1 MIPKNPGKFKLFG
14 EWAIS
19 MKAFNR
25 IFVAVVVA
33 VILLFAVANGILLQ
47 DSADSGR
54 PYLVEISRLTWV
66 IEEHGLEGVDLT
78 SCEYVTAVK
87 PFGKDFYDSHSDYAI
102 REIEGELYR
111 FDYTVGAGAERGK
124 QILTVNLM
132 LGIMAVLI
140 LGVML
145 YIRVTILK
153 PFDRLKDV
161 PYALS
166 KGNLTEPI
174 KETKRRFFGK
184 FIWGLDMLRENMEQ
198 QKERELNL
206 QRDRKMLLLSLSHD
220 IKTPLVAIKL
230 YSKAL
235 SKGLYADKEKQLE
248 VFQSIHAKADEI
260 ESYVTQIITASRE
273 DFLSLDVN
281 MGEFYLST
289 MVENVKSYYSEKLT
303 LIKTGFSVGEYGD
316 MLING
321 DFDRSIEV
329 IQNMMENAIKYGDGK
344 RIDLGFSEEDG
355 CLLVTVRN
363 SGCSLPDTE
372 LPHMFDSFWRGS
384 NAQTEKGSGLGLYI
398 CRQLM
403 HKMNGEIF
411 AEICGGDMCVTAVF
425 EKA

>member
-1 MIPKNPGKFKLFG
+1 
-14 EWAIS
+14 

-25 IFVAVVVA
+25 IFAIVAA
-33 VILLFAVANGILLQ
+33 AIILLFAGANGLLFR
-47 DSADSGR
+47 DDPNNGR
-54 PYLVEISRLTWV
+54 PYLVEISRLTRV
-66 IEEHGLEGVDLT
+66 VETDGLEAVDLT
-78 SCEYVTAVK
+78 ACDYVTAVK
-87 PFGKDFYDSHSDYAI
+87 PFGEDFYYSHSDYAI

-111 FDYTVGAGAERGK
+111 FDYAVDNSAERGK
-124 QILTVNLM
+124 QILTVNIALAV
-132 LGIMAVLI
+132 MAALI

-174 KETKRRFFGK
+174 KEGKRRFFGK

-198 QKERELNL
+198 QKERELEL

-220 IKTPLVAIKL
+220 IKTPLSAIKL

-235 SKGLYADKEKQLE
+235 SKGLYTDKDKQLE
-248 VFQSIHAKADEI
+248 VAQSIHAKADEI

-289 MVENVKSYYSEKLT
+289 LVEKLRAYYT
-303 LIKTGFSVGEYGD
+303 EKLALLKTDFSVGEYADCLLSGD
-316 MLING
+316 M
-321 DFDRSIEV
+321 DRSVEV
-329 IQNMMENAIKYGDGK
+329 IQNMVENAIKYGDGK
-344 RIDLGFSEEDG
+344 KISITFDEEDG
-355 CLLVTVRN
+355 CPLVTVRN

-384 NAQTEKGSGLGLYI
+384 NANTEKGSGLGLYI

-403 HKMNGEIF
+403 HKMNGEVF
-411 AEICGGDMCVTAVF
+411 AELHGTDMCVTAVF
-425 EKA
+425 QKA

>member
-1 MIPKNPGKFKLFG
+1 
-14 EWAIS
+14 

-25 IFVAVVVA
+25 IFAAVAAA
-33 VILLFAVANGILLQ
+33 VILLFAAANGILLRENT
-47 DSADSGR
+47 DSGR
-54 PYLVEISRLTWV
+54 PYLVEINRLTRV
-66 IEEHGLEGVDLT
+66 IETDGLEAVDLA

-87 PFGKDFYDSHSDYAI
+87 PFGDDFYDSHSDYAI
-102 REIEGELYR
+102 REIESELYR
-111 FDYTVGAGAERGK
+111 FDYAVDDGAEREK

-132 LGIMAVLI
+132 MGIMAALI

-174 KETKRRFFGK
+174 KESKRRFFGK

-220 IKTPLVAIKL
+220 IKTPLTAIKL
-230 YSKAL
+230 YAKAL

-248 VFQSIHAKADEI
+248 IARSIHGKADEI

-289 MVENVKSYYSEKLT
+289 LVENIKRYYGEKLT
-303 LIKTGFSVGEYGD
+303 LIKTVFSVDEYADCLLSGD
-316 MLING
+316 L
-321 DFDRSIEV
+321 DRSVEV

-344 RIDLGFSEEDG
+344 KIAITFGEEDG
-355 CLLVTVRN
+355 CPLVTVRN

-403 HKMNGEIF
+403 HKMNGEVF
-411 AEICGGDMCVTAVF
+411 AEIRGTDMCVTAVF
-425 EKA
+425 QKA

>member
-1 MIPKNPGKFKLFG
+1 
-14 EWAIS
+14 

-25 IFVAVVVA
+25 IFAAVMAA

-47 DSADSGR
+47 KHGDSSR
-54 PYLVEISRLTWV
+54 PYLVEISRLVWV
-66 IEEHGLEGVDLT
+66 IEAEGLECVDLA

-87 PFGKDFYDSHSDYAI
+87 PFGQDFYTSHSDYAI
-102 REIEGELYR
+102 REIDGELYR
-111 FDYTVGAGAERGK
+111 FDYTIGADKEKCK
-124 QILTVNLM
+124 QILTVNLVM
-132 LGIMAVLI
+132 GIMAVLI
-140 LGVML
+140 LGVL
-145 YIRVTILK
+145 IYIRVTILQ

-174 KETKRRFFGK
+174 KEGKRRFFGR
-184 FIWGLDMLRENMEQ
+184 FIWGLDLLRENMEQ

-220 IKTPLVAIKL
+220 IKTPLAAIKL

-248 VFQSIHAKADEI
+248 VAQSIHDKADEI

-281 MGEFYLST
+281 VGEFYLSVL
-289 MVENVKSYYSEKLT
+289 VENIKRYYDEKLA
-303 LIKTGFSVGEYGD
+303 LIKTEFSVSKYSD
-316 MLING
+316 LLING
-321 DFDRSIEV
+321 DLDRSIEV

-344 RIDLGFSEEDG
+344 RIDLDFSEEDG
-355 CLLVTVRN
+355 CLLVAVRN

-372 LPHMFDSFWRGS
+372 LPHLFDSFWRGS
-384 NAQTEKGSGLGLYI
+384 NAKTEKGSGLGLYI

-411 AEICGGDMCVTAVF
+411 AEIKDGDTCVTAVF

>member
-1 MIPKNPGKFKLFG
+1 
-14 EWAIS
+14 

-25 IFVAVVVA
+25 IFAAVVA
-33 VILLFAVANGILLQ
+33 AIILLFAVANGLLFR
-47 DSADSGR
+47 DNPDSGR
-54 PYLVEISRLTWV
+54 PYLVEISRLTRV
-66 IEEHGLEGVDLT
+66 IEEEGLEGVDLT
-78 SCEYVTAVK
+78 ACDYVTAVK
-87 PFGKDFYDSHSDYAI
+87 PFGEDFYDSHSDYAI

-111 FDYTVGAGAERGK
+111 FDYAADNSAERDK
-124 QILTVNLM
+124 QSLTVNIVLA
-132 LGIMAVLI
+132 IMAALI

-166 KGNLTEPI
+166 KGNLTEPL
-174 KETKRRFFGK
+174 KEGKKRFFGK

-220 IKTPLVAIKL
+220 IKTPLAAIKL

-235 SKGLYADKEKQLE
+235 SKGLYTDKDKQLE
-248 VFQSIHAKADEI
+248 VAQSIHAKADEI

-273 DFLSLDVN
+273 DFLSLEVN
-281 MGEFYLST
+281 IGEYYLST
-289 MVENVKSYYSEKLT
+289 LVENIRSYYLEKLA
-303 LIKTGFSVGEYGD
+303 LNKTDFSVGEYSDCLLSGD
-316 MLING
+316 L
-321 DFDRSIEV
+321 DRSVEV

-344 RIDLGFSEEDG
+344 KISLVFDEEDG
-355 CLLVTVRN
+355 CPLVTVCN

-384 NAQTEKGSGLGLYI
+384 NANSEKGSGLGLYI

-403 HKMNGEIF
+403 HKMNGEVF
-411 AEICGGDMCVTAVF
+411 AEIHGTDMCVTAVF
-425 EKA
+425 QKA

>member
-1 MIPKNPGKFKLFG
+1 
-14 EWAIS
+14 

-25 IFVAVVVA
+25 IFAIVAA
-33 VILLFAVANGILLQ
+33 AIILLFAVANGLLFRENT
-47 DSADSGR
+47 DSGR
-54 PYLVEISRLTWV
+54 PYLVEISRLTRAV
-66 IEEHGLEGVDLT
+66 ETDGLEAVDLT
-78 SCEYVTAVK
+78 ACDYVTAVK
-87 PFGKDFYDSHSDYAI
+87 PFGEDFYDSHSDYAI

-111 FDYTVGAGAERGK
+111 FDYAVDNSAERDK
-124 QILTVNLM
+124 QILTVNIALA
-132 LGIMAVLI
+132 IMAALI

-166 KGNLTEPI
+166 KGNLTEPL
-174 KETKRRFFGK
+174 KEGKKRFFGK

-220 IKTPLVAIKL
+220 IKTPLAAIKL

-235 SKGLYADKEKQLE
+235 SKGLYTDKDKQLE
-248 VFQSIHAKADEI
+248 VAQSIHAKADEI

-273 DFLSLDVN
+273 DFLSLEVN
-281 MGEFYLST
+281 IGEFYLST
-289 MVENVKSYYSEKLT
+289 LVEKLRAYYT
-303 LIKTGFSVGEYGD
+303 EKLALIKTEFSVGEYSD
-316 MLING
+316 CLLSG
-321 DFDRSIEV
+321 DFDRSVEV

-344 RIDLGFSEEDG
+344 KISLVFDEEDG
-355 CLLVTVRN
+355 CPLVTVRN

-384 NAQTEKGSGLGLYI
+384 NANTEKGSGLGLYI

-403 HKMNGEIF
+403 HKMNGEVF
-411 AEICGGDMCVTAVF
+411 AVVQGDDMCVTAVF
-425 EKA
+425 QKA

>member
-1 MIPKNPGKFKLFG
+1 
-14 EWAIS
+14 

-25 IFVAVVVA
+25 IFAAVAA
-33 VILLFAVANGILLQ
+33 TVILLFAAANGVLLRENT
-47 DSADSGR
+47 DSGR
-54 PYLVEISRLTWV
+54 PYLVEINRLTRV
-66 IEEHGLEGVDLT
+66 IETDGLEAVDLA

-87 PFGKDFYDSHSDYAI
+87 PFGDDFYDSHSDYAI
-102 REIEGELYR
+102 REIESELYR
-111 FDYTVGAGAERGK
+111 FDYAVDDGAEREK

-132 LGIMAVLI
+132 LGIMAALI

-174 KETKRRFFGK
+174 KESKRRFFGK

-220 IKTPLVAIKL
+220 IKTPLTAIKL
-230 YSKAL
+230 YAKAL

-248 VFQSIHAKADEI
+248 IARSIHAKADEI

-289 MVENVKSYYSEKLT
+289 LVENIKHYYSEKLT
-303 LIKTGFSVGEYGD
+303 LIKTVFSVDEYADCLLSGD
-316 MLING
+316 L
-321 DFDRSIEV
+321 DRSIEV

-344 RIDLGFSEEDG
+344 KIAITFGEEDG
-355 CLLVTVRN
+355 CPLVTVRN
-363 SGCSLPDTE
+363 TGCSLPDTE

-403 HKMNGEIF
+403 HKMNGEVF
-411 AEICGGDMCVTAVF
+411 AEIRGTDMCVTAVF
-425 EKA
+425 QKA

>member
-1 MIPKNPGKFKLFG
+1 
-14 EWAIS
+14 

-25 IFVAVVVA
+25 IFAIVAA
-33 VILLFAVANGILLQ
+33 AIILLFAVANGLLFR
-47 DSADSGR
+47 DDPNNGR
-54 PYLVEISRLTWV
+54 PYLVEISRLTRV
-66 IEEHGLEGVDLT
+66 VETDGLEAVDLT
-78 SCEYVTAVK
+78 ACDYVTAVK
-87 PFGKDFYDSHSDYAI
+87 PFGEDFYDSHSDYAI

-111 FDYTVGAGAERGK
+111 FDYAVDNSAERDK
-124 QILTVNLM
+124 QILTVNIALA
-132 LGIMAVLI
+132 IMAALI

-166 KGNLTEPI
+166 KGNLTEPL
-174 KETKRRFFGK
+174 KEGKKRFFGK

-220 IKTPLVAIKL
+220 IKTPLAAIKL

-235 SKGLYADKEKQLE
+235 SKGLYTDKDKQLE
-248 VFQSIHAKADEI
+248 VAQSIHAKADEI
-260 ESYVTQIITASRE
+260 ESYVSQIITASRE
-273 DFLSLDVN
+273 DFLSLEVN
-281 MGEFYLST
+281 IGEFYLST
-289 MVENVKSYYSEKLT
+289 LVEKLRAYYT
-303 LIKTGFSVGEYGD
+303 EKLALIKTEFSVGEYSD
-316 MLING
+316 CLLSG
-321 DFDRSIEV
+321 DFDRSVEV

-344 RIDLGFSEEDG
+344 KISLVFDEEDG
-355 CLLVTVRN
+355 CPLVTVRN

-384 NAQTEKGSGLGLYI
+384 NANTEKGSGLGLYI

-403 HKMNGEIF
+403 HKMNGEVF
-411 AEICGGDMCVTAVF
+411 AEIHGTDMCVTAVF
-425 EKA
+425 QKA

>member
-1 MIPKNPGKFKLFG
+1 
-14 EWAIS
+14 

-25 IFVAVVVA
+25 IFAAVVA
-33 VILLFAVANGILLQ
+33 AIILLFAVANGLLFR
-47 DSADSGR
+47 DNPDSGR
-54 PYLVEISRLTWV
+54 PYLVEISRLTRV
-66 IEEHGLEGVDLT
+66 IEEEGMEGVDLT
-78 SCEYVTAVK
+78 ACDYVTAVK
-87 PFGKDFYDSHSDYAI
+87 PFGEDFYDSHSDYAI

-111 FDYTVGAGAERGK
+111 FDYAADNSAERDK
-124 QILTVNLM
+124 QILTVNIVLA
-132 LGIMAVLI
+132 IMAALI

-220 IKTPLVAIKL
+220 IKTPLAAIKL

-235 SKGLYADKEKQLE
+235 SKGLYTDKDKQLE
-248 VFQSIHAKADEI
+248 VAQSIHAKADEI
-260 ESYVTQIITASRE
+260 ESYVSQIITASRE
-273 DFLSLDVN
+273 DFLSLEVN
-281 MGEFYLST
+281 IGEFYLST
-289 MVENVKSYYSEKLT
+289 LVEKLRAYYT
-303 LIKTGFSVGEYGD
+303 EKLALIKTDFSVGEYTDCLLSGD
-316 MLING
+316 L
-321 DFDRSIEV
+321 DRSVEV

-344 RIDLGFSEEDG
+344 KISLVFDEEDG
-355 CLLVTVRN
+355 CPLVTVRN

-384 NAQTEKGSGLGLYI
+384 NANSEKGSGLGLYI

-403 HKMNGEIF
+403 NKMNGEVF
-411 AEICGGDMCVTAVF
+411 AEIKDGDMCVTTVF
-425 EKA
+425 QKA

>member
-1 MIPKNPGKFKLFG
+1 
-14 EWAIS
+14 

-25 IFVAVVVA
+25 IFAAVAAA
-33 VILLFAVANGILLQ
+33 VILLFAAANGILLRENT
-47 DSADSGR
+47 DSGR
-54 PYLVEISRLTWV
+54 PYLVEINRLTRV
-66 IEEHGLEGVDLT
+66 IETDGLEAVDLA

-87 PFGKDFYDSHSDYAI
+87 PFGDDFYDSHSDYAI
-102 REIEGELYR
+102 REIECELYR
-111 FDYTVGAGAERGK
+111 FDYAVDDGAEREK

-132 LGIMAVLI
+132 LGIMAALI

-174 KETKRRFFGK
+174 KESKRRFFGK

-220 IKTPLVAIKL
+220 IKTPLTAIKL
-230 YSKAL
+230 YAKAL

-248 VFQSIHAKADEI
+248 IARSIHAKADEI

-289 MVENVKSYYSEKLT
+289 LVENIKRYYGEKLT
-303 LIKTGFSVGEYGD
+303 LIKTVFSVGEYSDCLLSGD
-316 MLING
+316 L
-321 DFDRSIEV
+321 DRSIEV

-344 RIDLGFSEEDG
+344 KIALVFGEEDG
-355 CLLVTVRN
+355 CPLVTVRN

-403 HKMNGEIF
+403 HKMNGEVF
-411 AEICGGDMCVTAVF
+411 AEIRGTDMCVTAVF
-425 EKA
+425 QKA

>member
-1 MIPKNPGKFKLFG
+1 
-14 EWAIS
+14 

-25 IFVAVVVA
+25 IFAAVAAA
-33 VILLFAVANGILLQ
+33 VILLFAAANGVLLRENT
-47 DSADSGR
+47 DSGR
-54 PYLVEISRLTWV
+54 PYLVEINRLTRV
-66 IEEHGLEGVDLT
+66 IETDGLEAVDLA

-87 PFGKDFYDSHSDYAI
+87 PFGDDFYDSHSDYAI
-102 REIEGELYR
+102 REIESELYR
-111 FDYTVGAGAERGK
+111 FDYAVDDGAEREK

-132 LGIMAVLI
+132 LGIMAALI

-174 KETKRRFFGK
+174 KESKRRFFGK

-220 IKTPLVAIKL
+220 IKTPLTAIKL
-230 YSKAL
+230 YAKAL

-248 VFQSIHAKADEI
+248 IARSIHAKADEI

-289 MVENVKSYYSEKLT
+289 LVENIKRYYGEKLA
-303 LIKTGFSVGEYGD
+303 LIKTVFSVDEYADCLLSGD
-316 MLING
+316 L
-321 DFDRSIEV
+321 DRSVEV

-344 RIDLGFSEEDG
+344 KIAITFGEEDG
-355 CLLVTVRN
+355 CPLITVRN

-403 HKMNGEIF
+403 HKMNGEVF
-411 AEICGGDMCVTAVF
+411 AEIRGTDMCVTAVF
-425 EKA
+425 QKA

>member
-1 MIPKNPGKFKLFG
+1 
-14 EWAIS
+14 

-25 IFVAVVVA
+25 IFAIVAA
-33 VILLFAVANGILLQ
+33 AIILLFAVANGLLFR
-47 DSADSGR
+47 DDPNNGR
-54 PYLVEISRLTWV
+54 PYLVEISRLTRV
-66 IEEHGLEGVDLT
+66 VETDGLEAVDLT
-78 SCEYVTAVK
+78 ACDYVTAVK
-87 PFGKDFYDSHSDYAI
+87 PFGEDFYDSHSDYAI

-111 FDYTVGAGAERGK
+111 FDYAVDNSAERGK
-124 QILTVNLM
+124 QILTVNIALAV
-132 LGIMAVLI
+132 MAALI

-166 KGNLTEPI
+166 KGNLTEPL
-174 KETKRRFFGK
+174 KEGKKRFFGK

-220 IKTPLVAIKL
+220 IKTPLAAIKL

-235 SKGLYADKEKQLE
+235 SKGLYTDKDKQLE
-248 VFQSIHAKADEI
+248 VAQSIHAKADEI
-260 ESYVTQIITASRE
+260 ESYVSQIITASRE
-273 DFLSLDVN
+273 DFLSLEVN
-281 MGEFYLST
+281 IGEFYLST
-289 MVENVKSYYSEKLT
+289 LVEKLRAYYT
-303 LIKTGFSVGEYGD
+303 EKLALIKTEFSVGEYSD
-316 MLING
+316 CLLSG
-321 DFDRSIEV
+321 DFDRSVEV

-344 RIDLGFSEEDG
+344 KISLVFDEEDG
-355 CLLVTVRN
+355 CPLVTVRN

-384 NAQTEKGSGLGLYI
+384 NANTEKGSGLGLYI

-403 HKMNGEIF
+403 HKMNGEVF
-411 AEICGGDMCVTAVF
+411 AVVQGGDMCVTAVF
-425 EKA
+425 QKA

>member
-1 MIPKNPGKFKLFG
+1 
-14 EWAIS
+14 

-25 IFVAVVVA
+25 IFAIVAA
-33 VILLFAVANGILLQ
+33 AIILLFAVANGLLFR
-47 DSADSGR
+47 DDPNNGR
-54 PYLVEISRLTWV
+54 PYLVEISRLTRV
-66 IEEHGLEGVDLT
+66 VETDGLEAVDLT
-78 SCEYVTAVK
+78 ACDYVTAVK
-87 PFGKDFYDSHSDYAI
+87 PFGEDFYDSHSDYAI

-111 FDYTVGAGAERGK
+111 FDYAVDNSAERDK
-124 QILTVNLM
+124 QILTVNIALAV
-132 LGIMAVLI
+132 MAALI

-174 KETKRRFFGK
+174 KEGKRRFFGK

-220 IKTPLVAIKL
+220 IKTPLAAIKL

-235 SKGLYADKEKQLE
+235 SKGLYTDKDKQLE
-248 VFQSIHAKADEI
+248 VAQSIHAKADEI
-260 ESYVTQIITASRE
+260 ESYVSQIITASRE
-273 DFLSLDVN
+273 DFLSLEVN
-281 MGEFYLST
+281 IGEFYLST
-289 MVENVKSYYSEKLT
+289 LVEKLRAYYT
-303 LIKTGFSVGEYGD
+303 EKLALIKTEFSVGEYSD
-316 MLING
+316 CLLSG
-321 DFDRSIEV
+321 DFDRSVEV

-344 RIDLGFSEEDG
+344 KISLVFDEEDG
-355 CLLVTVRN
+355 CPLVTVRN

-384 NAQTEKGSGLGLYI
+384 NANTEKGSGLGLYI

-403 HKMNGEIF
+403 NKMNGEVF
-411 AEICGGDMCVTAVF
+411 AVVQGDDMCVTAVF
-425 EKA
+425 QKA

>member
-1 MIPKNPGKFKLFG
+1 
-14 EWAIS
+14 

-25 IFVAVVVA
+25 IFAIVAA
-33 VILLFAVANGILLQ
+33 AIILLFAVANGLLFR
-47 DSADSGR
+47 DDPNNGR
-54 PYLVEISRLTWV
+54 PYLVEISRLTRV
-66 IEEHGLEGVDLT
+66 VETDGLEAVDLT
-78 SCEYVTAVK
+78 ACDYVTAVK
-87 PFGKDFYDSHSDYAI
+87 PFGEDFYDSHSDYAI

-111 FDYTVGAGAERGK
+111 FDYAVDNSAERGK
-124 QILTVNLM
+124 QILTVNIALA
-132 LGIMAVLI
+132 IMAALI

-166 KGNLTEPI
+166 KGNLTEPL
-174 KETKRRFFGK
+174 KEGKKRFFGK

-220 IKTPLVAIKL
+220 IKTPLAAIKL

-235 SKGLYADKEKQLE
+235 SKGLYTDKDKQLE
-248 VFQSIHAKADEI
+248 VAQSIHAKADEI
-260 ESYVTQIITASRE
+260 ESYVSQIITASRE
-273 DFLSLDVN
+273 DFLSLEVN
-281 MGEFYLST
+281 IGEFYLST
-289 MVENVKSYYSEKLT
+289 LVEKLRAYYT
-303 LIKTGFSVGEYGD
+303 EKLALIKTEFSVGEYADCLLSGD
-316 MLING
+316 L
-321 DFDRSIEV
+321 DRSVEV

-344 RIDLGFSEEDG
+344 KISLVFDEEDG
-355 CLLVTVRN
+355 CPLVTVRN

-384 NAQTEKGSGLGLYI
+384 NANTEKGSGLGLYI

-403 HKMNGEIF
+403 NIMNGEVF
-411 AEICGGDMCVTAVF
+411 AVVQGDDMCVTAVF
-425 EKA
+425 QKA

>member
-1 MIPKNPGKFKLFG
+1 
-14 EWAIS
+14 

-25 IFVAVVVA
+25 IFAIVAA
-33 VILLFAVANGILLQ
+33 AIILLFAVANGLLFR
-47 DSADSGR
+47 DDPNNGR
-54 PYLVEISRLTWV
+54 PYLVEISRLTRV
-66 IEEHGLEGVDLT
+66 VETDGLEAVDLT
-78 SCEYVTAVK
+78 ACDYVTAVK
-87 PFGKDFYDSHSDYAI
+87 PFGEDFYDSHSDYVI

-111 FDYTVGAGAERGK
+111 FDYAVDNSAERGK
-124 QILTVNLM
+124 QILTVNIALAV
-132 LGIMAVLI
+132 MAALI

-174 KETKRRFFGK
+174 KEGKRRFFGK

-220 IKTPLVAIKL
+220 IKTPLAAIKL

-235 SKGLYADKEKQLE
+235 SKGLYTDKDKQLE
-248 VFQSIHAKADEI
+248 VAQSIHAKADEI

-273 DFLSLDVN
+273 DFLSLEVN
-281 MGEFYLST
+281 IGEFYLST
-289 MVENVKSYYSEKLT
+289 LVEKLRAYYT
-303 LIKTGFSVGEYGD
+303 EKLALIKTEFSVGEYSD
-316 MLING
+316 CLLSG
-321 DFDRSIEV
+321 DFDRSVEV

-344 RIDLGFSEEDG
+344 KISLVFDEEDG
-355 CLLVTVRN
+355 CPLVTVRN

-384 NAQTEKGSGLGLYI
+384 NANTEKGSGLGLYI

-403 HKMNGEIF
+403 HKMNGEVF
-411 AEICGGDMCVTAVF
+411 AEIHGTDMCVTAVF
-425 EKA
+425 QKA

>member
-1 MIPKNPGKFKLFG
+1 
-14 EWAIS
+14 

-25 IFVAVVVA
+25 IFAIVAA
-33 VILLFAVANGILLQ
+33 AIILLFAVANGLLFR
-47 DSADSGR
+47 DDPNNGR
-54 PYLVEISRLTWV
+54 PYLVEISRLTRV
-66 IEEHGLEGVDLT
+66 VETDGLEAVDLT
-78 SCEYVTAVK
+78 ACDYVTAVK
-87 PFGKDFYDSHSDYAI
+87 PFGEDFYDSHSDYAI

-111 FDYTVGAGAERGK
+111 FDYAVDNSAERDK
-124 QILTVNLM
+124 QILTVNIALA
-132 LGIMAVLI
+132 IMAALI

-166 KGNLTEPI
+166 KGNLTEPL
-174 KETKRRFFGK
+174 KEGKKRFFGK

-220 IKTPLVAIKL
+220 IKTPLAAIKL

-235 SKGLYADKEKQLE
+235 SKGLYTDKDKQLE
-248 VFQSIHAKADEI
+248 VAQSIHAKADEI

-273 DFLSLDVN
+273 DFLSLEVN
-281 MGEFYLST
+281 IGEFYLST
-289 MVENVKSYYSEKLT
+289 LVEKLRAYYT
-303 LIKTGFSVGEYGD
+303 EKLALIKTEFSVGEYSD
-316 MLING
+316 CLLSG
-321 DFDRSIEV
+321 DFDRSVEV

-344 RIDLGFSEEDG
+344 KISLVFDEEDG
-355 CLLVTVRN
+355 CPLVTVRN

-384 NAQTEKGSGLGLYI
+384 NANTEKGSGLGLYI

-403 HKMNGEIF
+403 HKMNGEVF
-411 AEICGGDMCVTAVF
+411 AVVQGGDMCVTEVF
-425 EKA
+425 QKA

>member
-1 MIPKNPGKFKLFG
+1 
-14 EWAIS
+14 

-25 IFVAVVVA
+25 IFAIVAA
-33 VILLFAVANGILLQ
+33 AIILLFAVANGLLFRENT
-47 DSADSGR
+47 DSGR
-54 PYLVEISRLTWV
+54 PYLVEISRLTRV
-66 IEEHGLEGVDLT
+66 VETDGLEAVDLT
-78 SCEYVTAVK
+78 ACDYVTAVK
-87 PFGKDFYDSHSDYAI
+87 PFGEDFYDSHSDYAI

-111 FDYTVGAGAERGK
+111 FDYAVDNSAERDK
-124 QILTVNLM
+124 QILTVNIALAV
-132 LGIMAVLI
+132 MAALI

-166 KGNLTEPI
+166 KGNLTEPL
-174 KETKRRFFGK
+174 KEGKKRFFGK

-220 IKTPLVAIKL
+220 IKTPLAAIKL

-235 SKGLYADKEKQLE
+235 SKGLYTDKDKQLE
-248 VFQSIHAKADEI
+248 VAQSIHAKADEI

-273 DFLSLDVN
+273 DFLSLEVN
-281 MGEFYLST
+281 IGEFYLST
-289 MVENVKSYYSEKLT
+289 LVEKLRAYYT
-303 LIKTGFSVGEYGD
+303 EKLALIKTEFSVGEYSD
-316 MLING
+316 CLLSG
-321 DFDRSIEV
+321 DFDRSVEV

-344 RIDLGFSEEDG
+344 KISLVFDEEDG
-355 CLLVTVRN
+355 CPLVTVRN

-384 NAQTEKGSGLGLYI
+384 NANTEKGSGLGLYI

-403 HKMNGEIF
+403 HKMNGEVF
-411 AEICGGDMCVTAVF
+411 AVVQGGDMCVTAVF
-425 EKA
+425 QKA

>member
-1 MIPKNPGKFKLFG
+1 
-14 EWAIS
+14 

-25 IFVAVVVA
+25 IFAIVAA
-33 VILLFAVANGILLQ
+33 AIILLFAVANGLLFR
-47 DSADSGR
+47 DDPNNGR
-54 PYLVEISRLTWV
+54 PYLVEISRLTRV
-66 IEEHGLEGVDLT
+66 VETDGLEAVDLT
-78 SCEYVTAVK
+78 ACDYVTAVK
-87 PFGKDFYDSHSDYAI
+87 PFGEDFYDSHSDYAI

-111 FDYTVGAGAERGK
+111 FDYAVDNSAERDK
-124 QILTVNLM
+124 QILTVNIALAV
-132 LGIMAVLI
+132 MAALI

-166 KGNLTEPI
+166 KGNLTEPL
-174 KETKRRFFGK
+174 KEGKKRFFGK

-220 IKTPLVAIKL
+220 IKTPLAAIKL

-235 SKGLYADKEKQLE
+235 SKGLYTDKDKQLE
-248 VFQSIHAKADEI
+248 VAQSIHAKADEI

-273 DFLSLDVN
+273 DFLSLEVN
-281 MGEFYLST
+281 IGEFYLST
-289 MVENVKSYYSEKLT
+289 LVEKLRAYYT
-303 LIKTGFSVGEYGD
+303 EKLALIKTEFSVGEYSD
-316 MLING
+316 CLLSG
-321 DFDRSIEV
+321 DFDRSVEV

-344 RIDLGFSEEDG
+344 KISLVFDEEDG
-355 CLLVTVRN
+355 CPLVTVCN

-384 NAQTEKGSGLGLYI
+384 NANSEKGSGLGLYI

-403 HKMNGEIF
+403 HKMNGEVF
-411 AEICGGDMCVTAVF
+411 AVVQGGDMCVTAVF
-425 EKA
+425 QKA

>member
-1 MIPKNPGKFKLFG
+1 
-14 EWAIS
+14 

-25 IFVAVVVA
+25 IFAAVAAA
-33 VILLFAVANGILLQ
+33 VILLFAAANGILLR
-47 DSADSGR
+47 ANTDSGR
-54 PYLVEISRLTWV
+54 PYLVEINRLTRV
-66 IEEHGLEGVDLT
+66 IETDGLEAVDLA
-78 SCEYVTAVK
+78 SCKYVTAVK
-87 PFGKDFYDSHSDYAI
+87 PFGDDFYDSHSDYAI
-102 REIEGELYR
+102 REIESELYR
-111 FDYTVGAGAERGK
+111 FDYAVDDSAEREK

-132 LGIMAVLI
+132 LGIMAALI

-145 YIRVTILK
+145 YLRGTILK

-174 KETKRRFFGK
+174 KESKRRFFGK

-220 IKTPLVAIKL
+220 IKTPLTAIKL
-230 YSKAL
+230 YAKAL

-248 VFQSIHAKADEI
+248 IARSIHAKADEI
-260 ESYVTQIITASRE
+260 EGYVTQIITASRE

-289 MVENVKSYYSEKLT
+289 LVENIKRYYGEKLT
-303 LIKTGFSVGEYGD
+303 LIKTVFFVDEYADCLLSGD
-316 MLING
+316 L
-321 DFDRSIEV
+321 DRSVEV

-344 RIDLGFSEEDG
+344 KIAITFGEEDG
-355 CLLVTVRN
+355 CPLVTVRN

-403 HKMNGEIF
+403 HKMNGEVF
-411 AEICGGDMCVTAVF
+411 AEIRGTDMCVTAVF
-425 EKA
+425 QKA

>member
-1 MIPKNPGKFKLFG
+1 
-14 EWAIS
+14 

-25 IFVAVVVA
+25 IFAVVA
-33 VILLFAVANGILLQ
+33 AAIILLFAVANGLLFRENT
-47 DSADSGR
+47 DSGR
-54 PYLVEISRLTWV
+54 PYLVEISRLTRV
-66 IEEHGLEGVDLT
+66 VETDGLEAVDLT
-78 SCEYVTAVK
+78 ACDYVTAVK
-87 PFGKDFYDSHSDYAI
+87 PFGEDFYDSHSDYAI

-111 FDYTVGAGAERGK
+111 FDYAVDNSAERGK
-124 QILTVNLM
+124 QILTVNIALAV
-132 LGIMAVLI
+132 MAALI

-174 KETKRRFFGK
+174 KEGKRRFFGK

-220 IKTPLVAIKL
+220 IKTPLAAIKL

-235 SKGLYADKEKQLE
+235 SKGLYTDKDKQLE
-248 VFQSIHAKADEI
+248 VAQSIHAKADEI
-260 ESYVTQIITASRE
+260 ESYVSQIITASRE
-273 DFLSLDVN
+273 DFLSLEVN
-281 MGEFYLST
+281 IGEFYLST
-289 MVENVKSYYSEKLT
+289 LVEKLRAYYT
-303 LIKTGFSVGEYGD
+303 EKLALIKTEFSVGEYADCLLSGD
-316 MLING
+316 L
-321 DFDRSIEV
+321 DRSVEV

-344 RIDLGFSEEDG
+344 KISLVFDEEDG
-355 CLLVTVRN
+355 CPLVTVRN

-384 NAQTEKGSGLGLYI
+384 NANTEKGSGLGLYI

-403 HKMNGEIF
+403 HKMNGEVF
-411 AEICGGDMCVTAVF
+411 AEIHGTDMCVTAVF
-425 EKA
+425 QKA

>member
-1 MIPKNPGKFKLFG
+1 
-14 EWAIS
+14 

-25 IFVAVVVA
+25 IFAIVAA
-33 VILLFAVANGILLQ
+33 AIILLFAVANGLLFR
-47 DSADSGR
+47 DDPNNGR
-54 PYLVEISRLTWV
+54 PYLVEISRLTRV
-66 IEEHGLEGVDLT
+66 VETDGLEAVDLT
-78 SCEYVTAVK
+78 ACDYVTAVK
-87 PFGKDFYDSHSDYAI
+87 PFGEDFYDSHSDYAI

-111 FDYTVGAGAERGK
+111 FDYAVDNSAERDK
-124 QILTVNLM
+124 QILTVNIALAV
-132 LGIMAVLI
+132 MAALI

-166 KGNLTEPI
+166 KGNLTEPL
-174 KETKRRFFGK
+174 KEGKKRFFGK

-220 IKTPLVAIKL
+220 IKTPLAAIKL

-235 SKGLYADKEKQLE
+235 SKGLYTDKDKQLE
-248 VFQSIHAKADEI
+248 VAQSIHAKADEI

-273 DFLSLDVN
+273 DFLSLEVN
-281 MGEFYLST
+281 IGEFYLST
-289 MVENVKSYYSEKLT
+289 LVEKLRAYYT
-303 LIKTGFSVGEYGD
+303 EKLALIKTEFSVGEYSD
-316 MLING
+316 CLLSG
-321 DFDRSIEV
+321 DFDRSVEV

-344 RIDLGFSEEDG
+344 KISLVFDEEDG
-355 CLLVTVRN
+355 CPLVTVRN

-384 NAQTEKGSGLGLYI
+384 NANTEKGSGLGLYI

-403 HKMNGEIF
+403 NKMNGEVF
-411 AEICGGDMCVTAVF
+411 AVVQGGDMCVTAVF
-425 EKA
+425 QKA

>member
-1 MIPKNPGKFKLFG
+1 
-14 EWAIS
+14 

-25 IFVAVVVA
+25 IFAIVAA
-33 VILLFAVANGILLQ
+33 AIILLFAVANGLLFR
-47 DSADSGR
+47 DDPNNGR
-54 PYLVEISRLTWV
+54 PYLVEISRLTRV
-66 IEEHGLEGVDLT
+66 VETDGLEAVDLT
-78 SCEYVTAVK
+78 ACDYVTAVK
-87 PFGKDFYDSHSDYAI
+87 PFGEDFYDSHSDYAI

-111 FDYTVGAGAERGK
+111 FDYAVDNSAERGK
-124 QILTVNLM
+124 QILTVNIALAV
-132 LGIMAVLI
+132 MAALI

-166 KGNLTEPI
+166 KGTLTEPI
-174 KETKRRFFGK
+174 KEGKRRFFGK

-220 IKTPLVAIKL
+220 IKTPLAAIKL

-235 SKGLYADKEKQLE
+235 SKGLYTDKDKQLD
-248 VFQSIHAKADEI
+248 VAQSIHAKADEI

-273 DFLSLDVN
+273 DFLSLEVN
-281 MGEFYLST
+281 IGEFYLST
-289 MVENVKSYYSEKLT
+289 LVEKLRAYYT
-303 LIKTGFSVGEYGD
+303 EKLALIKTEFSVGEYSD
-316 MLING
+316 CLLSG
-321 DFDRSIEV
+321 DFDRSVEV

-344 RIDLGFSEEDG
+344 KISLVFDEEDG
-355 CLLVTVRN
+355 CPLVTVRN

-384 NAQTEKGSGLGLYI
+384 NANTEKGSGLGLYI

-403 HKMNGEIF
+403 HKMNGEVF
-411 AEICGGDMCVTAVF
+411 AEIHGTDMCVTAVF
-425 EKA
+425 QKA

>member
-1 MIPKNPGKFKLFG
+1 
-14 EWAIS
+14 

-25 IFVAVVVA
+25 IFAAVAAA
-33 VILLFAVANGILLQ
+33 VILLFAAANGILLRENT
-47 DSADSGR
+47 DSGR
-54 PYLVEISRLTWV
+54 PYLVEINRLTRV
-66 IEEHGLEGVDLT
+66 IETHGLEAVDLA

-87 PFGKDFYDSHSDYAI
+87 PFGDDFYDSHSDYAI
-102 REIEGELYR
+102 REIESELYR
-111 FDYTVGAGAERGK
+111 FDYAVDDGSEREK

-132 LGIMAVLI
+132 LGIMAALI

-174 KETKRRFFGK
+174 EESKRRFFGK

-220 IKTPLVAIKL
+220 IKTPLAAIKL

-235 SKGLYADKEKQLE
+235 SKGLYTDKDKQLE
-248 VFQSIHAKADEI
+248 VARSIHTKADEI

-281 MGEFYLST
+281 MSEFYLST
-289 MVENVKSYYSEKLT
+289 MVEHLKRYYGEKLS
-303 LIKTGFSVGEYGD
+303 LIKTDFSVGEYGD
-316 MLING
+316 CLLSG

-344 RIDLGFSEEDG
+344 RIDLRFSEEDG
-355 CLLVTVRN
+355 CILVTVRN
-363 SGCSLPDTE
+363 TGCSLPDTE

-403 HKMNGEIF
+403 RKMNGEVF
-411 AEICGGDMCVTAVF
+411 AEICGEEMCVTAVF
-425 EKA
+425 RKA